1 MQQASGMRPT
11 THLDASAHRGVHRA
25 APARPSPPMSRSP
38 SLGNLS
44 ESVQAYGSVKE
55 LEMFRNKIV
64 PALNNCAFRQLA
76 VIDDKLDKA
85 CAAEQQLEGKP
96 GGGIRPH
103 GPTAAARQRPTH
115 LPTRSCSLRR
125 QRRFTTGHGRPSRP
139 AATIPKPLPWLHEL
153 DFPGGSAEQK
163 RLEDGFDGRSA
174 EPEVELLKL
183 QRQNFQANLKSC
195 LFGLHLDWYEQSVK
209 GVQVAWSSACNFDPF
224 HGSRYADDESR
235 AQRDDLIF
243 QSVPRPLLVAGEAAT
258 IQHRFDAE
266 EAAATIQLRRATHGA
281 THVQQPRSRLF
292 SPPPSPQPGANS
304 PPPSLWREAT
314 AEAAKPGKAKVRW
327 SRETD
332 EPPRWGAGSYPEAAA
347 AAVAAAAAE
356 SRAARREKAQ
366 HCDFDSATKR
376 EPTAKLVSPSP
387 ISQSVSD
394 SSRPPVFRDVG
405 GLKQLLSLPSS
416 WTNPKPIRIGPL
428 TLARLRNISP
438 DEIQSWPESLAELL
452 QLRPEI
458 SSG

>member
-1 MQQASGMRPT
+1 MQQASNMRPT
-11 THLDASAHRGVHRA
+11 TPLDASAHRGVHRA
-25 APARPSPPMSRSP
+25 APARPSPPMPRSP

-55 LEMFRNKIV
+55 LEMFRNK
-64 PALNNCAFRQLA
+64 
-76 VIDDKLDKA
+76 
-85 CAAEQQLEGKP
+85 
-96 GGGIRPH
+96 
-103 GPTAAARQRPTH
+103 RPTH

-209 GVQVAWSSACNFDPF
+209 GVQVAWSNACNFDPF

-266 EAAATIQLRRATHGA
+266 EAAATIQLRRATH
-281 THVQQPRSRLF
+281 VQPPRSQSS
-292 SPPPSPQPGANS
+292 SPPPLPQPGANS
-304 PPPSLWREAT
+304 PQPYLWREAT

-327 SRETD
+327 SREPD
-332 EPPRWGAGSYPEAAA
+332 EPPRWGAGSYPEAAV

-356 SRAARREKAQ
+356 RAARREKAQ
-366 HCDFDSATKR
+366 HCDLDSATKGELTGR
-376 EPTAKLVSPSP
+376 LVSPSP
-387 ISQSVSD
+387 VSQSVSKIPRSD

-405 GLKQLLSLPSS
+405 GLKQLFSLPSS
-416 WTNPKPIRIGPL
+416 WTNPKQIRIGPL
-428 TLARLRNISP
+428 TLARLRSIST
-438 DEIQSWPESLAELL
+438 DEIQSGP
-452 QLRPEI
+452 
-458 SSG
+458 

>member
-55 LEMFRNKIV
+55 LEMFRNK
-64 PALNNCAFRQLA
+64 
-76 VIDDKLDKA
+76 
-85 CAAEQQLEGKP
+85 
-96 GGGIRPH
+96 
-103 GPTAAARQRPTH
+103 RPTH

-209 GVQVAWSSACNFDPF
+209 GVQVAWSNACNFDPF

-332 EPPRWGAGSYPEAAA
+332 EPPRWGAGAYPEAAA

-356 SRAARREKAQ
+356 RRAARREKAQ
-366 HCDFDSATKR
+366 HCDLDSATKG
-376 EPTAKLVSPSP
+376 EPTARLVSPSP
-387 ISQSVSD
+387 VNQSISKIPRSD

-452 QLRPEI
+452 Q
-458 SSG
+458 

>member
-1 MQQASGMRPT
+1 MQNASGMRPPPP
-11 THLDASAHRGVHRA
+11 LDASAHRGMHRA

-76 VIDDKLDKA
+76 IIDDKLDKA
-85 CAAEQQLEGKP
+85 RAAEQQLEGQP

-115 LPTRSCSLRR
+115 PPTRQCSLR
-125 QRRFTTGHGRPSRP
+125 QPRRFATGHARPPRP

-153 DFPGGSAEQK
+153 YVPGGSAEQK
-163 RLEDGFDGRSA
+163 PLEDGFDRPSA
-174 EPEVELLKL
+174 EVELLKL
-183 QRQNFQANLKSC
+183 QRQNFQVNLKSC
-195 LFGLHLDWYEQSVK
+195 LVGLHLDWYEQSVK
-209 GVQVAWSSACNFDPF
+209 GVRGAWASACKFDPF
-224 HGSRYADDESR
+224 DGSRNADDESR

-266 EAAATIQLRRATHGA
+266 EAAATIQLRRATH
-281 THVQQPRSRLF
+281 VKPPRSQSS

-304 PPPSLWREAT
+304 PPPYLWREPT

-327 SRETD
+327 SREPD

-356 SRAARREKAQ
+356 RAARREKAQ
-366 HCDFDSATKR
+366 HCDLDSATKG
-376 EPTAKLVSPSP
+376 EPTARLVSPSP
-387 ISQSVSD
+387 VNQSISKIPRSD

-405 GLKQLLSLPSS
+405 GLKQLFSLPSS
-416 WTNPKPIRIGPL
+416 WTNPKQIRIGPL
-428 TLARLRNISP
+428 TLARLRSIST
-438 DEIQSWPESLAELL
+438 DEIQSGP
-452 QLRPEI
+452 
-458 SSG
+458 